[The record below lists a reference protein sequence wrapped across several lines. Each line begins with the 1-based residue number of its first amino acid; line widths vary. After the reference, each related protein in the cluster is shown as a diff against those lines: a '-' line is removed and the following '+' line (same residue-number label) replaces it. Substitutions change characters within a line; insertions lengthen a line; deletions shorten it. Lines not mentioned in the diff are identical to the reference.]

1 MQGKTSKE
9 IQELEKELGLE
20 YRDLIGFKNIPAA
33 GGESYEQLRD
43 RLKSIFIEKL
53 IGVSDLD

>member
-9 IQELEKELGLE
+9 ILELEKELGLE
-20 YRDLIGFKNIPAA
+20 HRELIGFKNIPAG

-43 RLKSIFIEKL
+43 RLKSLFAEKV
-53 IGVSDLD
+53 IGVSD